1 MQFFG
6 LVLRFSRNCQAHPGP
21 LQIPQ
26 LHSILVLSLTI
37 ANMLINV
44 NIILLVLIL
53 SEALAS
59 VDLEHSAQG
68 LF

>member
-1 MQFFG
+1 
-6 LVLRFSRNCQAHPGP
+6 
-21 LQIPQ
+21 
-26 LHSILVLSLTI
+26 
-37 ANMLINV
+37 MLINV

-68 LF
+68 VVLDLESARQAAVPRSGGLGLRQKKFEFGVFRTRA